1 MYPAALS
8 VKSFHEDWPEQ
19 PSSEQPSSQQPSSE
33 QPSSEQP
40 SSQQPSS
47 DDNAI
52 HAAWHRDEDWT
63 V

>member
-19 PSSEQPSSQQPSSE
+19 PSSD